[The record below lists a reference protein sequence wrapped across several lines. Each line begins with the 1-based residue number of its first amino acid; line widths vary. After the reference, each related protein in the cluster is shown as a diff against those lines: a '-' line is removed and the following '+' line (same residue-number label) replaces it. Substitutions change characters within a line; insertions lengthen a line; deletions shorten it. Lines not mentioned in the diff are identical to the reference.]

1 MTHRI
6 ETIEQ
11 LEARYG
17 QVNHVSLE
25 KETPVMNDAYRR
37 LFQACP
43 FATLA
48 TLGPDGMDCSPRGDA
63 PGFIQILDDTT
74 LAIADRR
81 GNNRLDTLR
90 NIVQDGRIA
99 LLCMI
104 PGWNETF
111 RVNGTAHL
119 STDPELLERMAVKG
133 KAPACAIIIRIQT
146 MYFQCARAVK
156 RANLWDV
163 DTQVDPKS
171 LPSAGELT
179 RSVVETFDAGDYDA
193 KLQDRQAA
201 TLY

>member
-1 MTHRI
+1 MTHI
-6 ETIEQ
+6 VETIEQ
-11 LEARYG
+11 LETLYDR
-17 QVNHVSLE
+17 VNPMSLQ
-25 KETPVMNDAYRR
+25 KETPVMTAAYRR
-37 LFQACP
+37 LLEACP

-48 TLGPDGMDCSPRGDA
+48 TLGPGGMDCSPRGDA
-63 PGFIQILDDTT
+63 PGFIRILDDQT

-90 NIVQDGRIA
+90 NIVEDGRIA

-119 STDPELLERMAVKG
+119 STDPELLADMAVNG
-133 KAPACAIIIRIQT
+133 KAPACAIIIRIDT

-156 RANLWDV
+156 RARLWEAAS
-163 DTQVDPKS
+163 QIDPRT

-179 RSVVETFDAGDYDA
+179 RSVVTDFDAEDYDA
-193 KLQDRQAA
+193 ELQDRQAA

>member
-1 MTHRI
+1 MNHRI
-6 ETIEQ
+6 ETIEA

-17 QVNHVSLE
+17 PVNPVSLG

-37 LFQACP
+37 LFAACP

-48 TLGPDGMDCSPRGDA
+48 TLGPGGMDCSPRGDG
-63 PGFIQILDDTT
+63 PGFIRILDEQT

-90 NIVQDGRIA
+90 NIVEDGRIA

-111 RVNGTAHL
+111 RVNGTAYL
-119 STDPELLERMAVKG
+119 STDPDLLESMAVQG
-133 KAPACAIIIRIQT
+133 KAPATAIIIRIET

-156 RANLWDV
+156 RAKLWDAASR
-163 DTQVDPKS
+163 VDPKS

-179 RSVVETFDAGDYDA
+179 RSVLRDFDAEDYDA

-201 TLY
+201 TMY

>member
-1 MTHRI
+1 MSNRI
-6 ETIEQ
+6 ESIAA
-11 LEARYG
+11 LETLYSAPL
-17 QVNHVSLE
+17 QTSLD
-25 KETPVMNDAYRR
+25 KETPVLNAAYRR

-48 TLGPDGMDCSPRGDA
+48 TLGPGGMDCSPRGDA
-63 PGFIQILDDTT
+63 PGFIRIIDDRT
-74 LAIADRR
+74 LAIPDRR

-90 NIVQDGRIA
+90 NIVEDGRIA

-119 STDPELLERMAVKG
+119 STAPELLESMAMNG
-133 KAPACAIIIRIQT
+133 KPPTSAIVIRIET
-146 MYFQCARAVK
+146 LYFQCARAVK
-156 RANLWDV
+156 RADLWNAD
-163 DTQVDPKS
+163 QHIDPGA

-179 RSVVETFDAGDYDA
+179 RSVIRDFDAERYDA
-193 KLQDRQAA
+193 RLQERQAN